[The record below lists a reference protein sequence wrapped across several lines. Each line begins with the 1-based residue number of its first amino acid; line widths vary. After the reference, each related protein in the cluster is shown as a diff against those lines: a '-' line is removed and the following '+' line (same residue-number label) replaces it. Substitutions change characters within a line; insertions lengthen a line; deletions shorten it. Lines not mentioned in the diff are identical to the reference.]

1 MSSFDIKTVQSGAI
15 KVFFTA
21 ISKIFNKG
29 TLLINETGI
38 KILEMQDDLIIHSKL
53 LAENFEYYAVERET
67 KLNVDFESLRKIM
80 KTITNCETLTF
91 MKKEED
97 DFWSIIIANV
107 DKNQR
112 ATFKQKIV
120 KETTHKELNIPP
132 AKFNTEI
139 TLPSVD
145 FKKILKEM
153 ELAESDTLE
162 ISQTHQKNLI
172 LKGKGNTI
180 VQEYILSESKEGL
193 QYTCISDDLICGV
206 FSYKK
211 LLLCLG
217 FTNLCNQI
225 RMYIK
230 NDYPL
235 IIRYDVANLGQ
246 IKLCFQSLNEDEE
259 SHPANKGT
267 IVEDISIDKLEKEE
281 LPPKKKRGRKPKNVS

>member
-1 MSSFDIKTVQSGAI
+1 MYFMSSFDIQTVQSGAI
-15 KVFFTA
+15 KIFFTA
-21 ISKIFNKG
+21 ISKIFSKG

-38 KILEMQDDLIIHSKL
+38 KLLEMQDDLIIHSKL
-53 LAENFEYYAVERET
+53 LAENFDNYITRGET

-80 KTITNCETLTF
+80 KTITNCEVLTF

-97 DFWSIIIANV
+97 DFWSIIIANM

-112 ATFKQKIV
+112 ATFKQKII

-139 TLPSVD
+139 TLPSFD

-193 QYTCISDDLICGV
+193 QYTCIGDDLICGV

-246 IKLCFQSLNEDEE
+246 IKLCFQSLNEE
-259 SHPANKGT
+259 SHP
-267 IVEDISIDKLEKEE
+267 
-281 LPPKKKRGRKPKNVS
+281 